1 MKKFFTTAWVVIVA
15 AVAVTA
21 GEREDLLKKFEQE
34 YAVAE
39 TEFSEKAETTS
50 ELVGAAGECSNV
62 AEKHL
67 FQAFDYKLRH
77 TKNPAERLQII
88 EDFHKLSKEIQTLH
102 LTPRENMGSLAGM
115 WIYHSKAH
123 LMRQQIAVWMLDTE
137 AEKRW
142 KRIANAPLVLKGQN
156 IEFERGKAKFEAV
169 MFDEKVTLEIV
180 LFPKETFTYMNRD
193 FAIIRSDIVFA
204 GNDDFSTTYLCE
216 KKKGKLQVLATLKMS
231 CVTKWVLEGNKLKF
245 IGDKNEKEE
254 VIIFI

>member
-34 YAVAE
+34 YAAAE
-39 TEFSEKAETTS
+39 TELSEKAETTI

-67 FQAFDYKLRH
+67 FPAFDYKLRH
-77 TKNPAERLQII
+77 TTDAAERLQLIK
-88 EDFHKLSKEIQTLH
+88 DFHKLSKEIQTLH

-142 KRIANAPLVLKGQN
+142 KRIANAPLVLKGQK
-156 IEFERGKAKFEAV
+156 IKLYRGKAKFNAV
-169 MFDEKVTLEIV
+169 MYEQQVTLEIV
-180 LFPKETFTYMNRD
+180 LFPKYTFTHRGRN
-193 FAIIRSDIVFA
+193 FAIIRTDIQFA
-204 GNDDFSTTYLCE
+204 VNDDFSTVYLCE
-216 KKKGKLQVLATLKMS
+216 LKQGKLQVAAQFKMP
-231 CVTKWVLEGNKLKF
+231 CFTHWKLQGNKLTIF
-245 IGDKNEKEE
+245 DSNNNAKEE
-254 VIIFI
+254 IIF